1 MNREKIIYPKLK
13 LTAFHCPHCHVFSR
27 QDWFMLSYYC
37 HGSSHTDL
45 FQWSISKCSY
55 CHEYVIWHKDSY
67 GNGVQIYPKSTL
79 VEEPN
84 EDLNAV
90 IKKLYAEA
98 AEVKDISPRSAA
110 ALLRLALQEL
120 CKQLGEDGKNIN
132 DNISNLVRK
141 GLPTCVQKALDSVR
155 IIGNNAV
162 HPGEINVDDNIEIV
176 NKLFGIINFIAD
188 QTITREKEINAF
200 YANLPEKSR
209 EAVEKRDQQTK

>member
-1 MNREKIIYPKLK
+1 MKREKIVYPELY

-27 QDWFMLSYYC
+27 QDWFTLSYYC
-37 HGSSHTDL
+37 YGEPHTDL
-45 FQWSISKCSY
+45 SHWALSKCSY
-55 CHEYVIWHKDSY
+55 CGEYAIWYRDDD
-67 GNGVQIYPKSTL
+67 GNGFQIYPKSTL

-84 EDLNAV
+84 EDLTDV

-141 GLPTCVQKALDSVR
+141 GLPSRVQKALDSVR

-209 EAVEKRDQQTK
+209 EAVEKRDQQIK

>member
-1 MNREKIIYPKLK
+1 MNREKIVYPELY

-67 GNGVQIYPKSTL
+67 GNGFQIYPKSTL

-141 GLPTCVQKALDSVR
+141 GLPLCVQKALDSVR

-209 EAVEKRDQQTK
+209 EAVEKRDQQIK

>member
-27 QDWFMLSYYC
+27 QDWFTLSYYC
-37 HGSSHTDL
+37 YGGPHTDL
-45 FQWSISKCSY
+45 SHWTLSKCSY
-55 CHEYVIWHKDSY
+55 CGEYAIWYRDDD
-67 GNGVQIYPKSTL
+67 GNGFQIYPKSTL

-84 EDLNAV
+84 EDLTDV

-141 GLPTCVQKALDSVR
+141 GLPICVQKALDSVR

-209 EAVEKRDQQTK
+209 EAVEKRDQQIK

>member
-1 MNREKIIYPKLK
+1 MNREKIVYPELN
-13 LTAFHCPHCHVFSR
+13 LTAFHCPHCHVFSQ
-27 QDWFMLSYYC
+27 QDWFRVSYYYG
-37 HGSSHTDL
+37 GSVHTNLSHWAL
-45 FQWSISKCSY
+45 SKCSY
-55 CHEYVIWHKDSY
+55 CREYALWYKDDD
-67 GNGVQIYPKSTL
+67 GNGFQIYPKSTL

-132 DNISNLVRK
+132 DNISNLVRN
-141 GLPTCVQKALDSVR
+141 GLPICVQKALDSVR

-209 EAVEKRDQQTK
+209 EAVEKRDQQIK